1 MIRKILGP
9 PGTGKTT
16 KLLHYV
22 RTLVKFGVPLHRIGY
37 FAFTKKAA
45 GEAKGRMLD
54 KHPELEDK
62 DLPYFQTLHSLAF
75 NLLGMKRSNVMQNED
90 YAAIGRE
97 VGIEVSVY
105 SNGEDSTGFVDSNS
119 EYFKLISAAKI
130 KNISIEEEFNS
141 NMYSEDLDFEIVKIL
156 KLELDNRKEAF
167 KLVDFNDMIQKFIDR
182 ADDLCPTF
190 DIVFIDEAQDLSPIQ
205 WKMYDELKK
214 KSKHI
219 VLAGD
224 DDQAIYGWAGADVE
238 RFQKEPGRE
247 IVLPKS
253 YRVPQSIQSIAN
265 KILDRIPDERRI
277 LKTWQPRKETGNIY
291 PESYSLQEIPVQ
303 DGNWLILART
313 NYRLINL
320 MPDLQA
326 MGVYYEYKNKKSF
339 SEKLYKTIINWTR
352 YVKGEELNEA
362 EIKDILEYTEYQT
375 IEEIDKDLKWYELL
389 QLDMDDSLYI
399 RKMLERKE
407 PLSSKPRVKLSTI
420 HAAKGGEAD
429 NVLLVLDMSR
439 RTLDSLQKSVEKQ
452 DEEHRVWYVGVTR
465 AKQNLYFIA
474 GKNKERS
481 YDIESLG

>member
-1 MIRKILGP
+1 M
-9 PGTGKTT
+9 
-16 KLLHYV
+16 
-22 RTLVKFGVPLHRIGY
+22 
-37 FAFTKKAA
+37 
-45 GEAKGRMLD
+45 
-54 KHPELEDK
+54 
-62 DLPYFQTLHSLAF
+62 
-75 NLLGMKRSNVMQNED
+75 
-90 YAAIGRE
+90 
-97 VGIEVSVY
+97 
-105 SNGEDSTGFVDSNS
+105 
-119 EYFKLISAAKI
+119 
-130 KNISIEEEFNS
+130 
-141 NMYSEDLDFEIVKIL
+141 
-156 KLELDNRKEAF
+156 
-167 KLVDFNDMIQKFIDR
+167 
-182 ADDLCPTF
+182 
-190 DIVFIDEAQDLSPIQ
+190 
-205 WKMYDELKK
+205 
-214 KSKHI
+214 
-219 VLAGD
+219 
-224 DDQAIYGWAGADVE
+224 
-238 RFQKEPGRE
+238 
-247 IVLPKS
+247 
-253 YRVPQSIQSIAN
+253 PQSIQSMAN

-326 MGVYYEYKNKKSF
+326 MGIYYEYKNKKSF

-362 EIKDILEYTEYQT
+362 EIRDILEYTEYKT
-375 IEEIDKDLKWYELL
+375 IEEIDKDLRWYELL
-389 QLDMDDSLYI
+389 QLDLDDSLYI

-429 NVLLVLDMSR
+429 NVLLVLDMSK
-439 RTLDSLQKSVEKQ
+439 RTLESLQRSLEKQ